1 MQIENEP
8 LQFISNQRPVQLT
21 ASLSELQVQYLA
33 QLENKATIQEL
44 ILNGLK
50 SGWLVN
56 FVHLYDLIQKI
67 VQMKLISNKN
77 FYDHFAEIQTSN
89 QNAQKNQQPALNLKS
104 TIDPK
109 KDLKEL
115 IKLPFLRSL
124 EPDVALTLLAES
136 DILDFPA
143 DALICEN
150 GDLFSRYLFILL
162 SGEAAIYG
170 QGAQTKKFI
179 SLLKPNTV
187 FGEMGFFLGV
197 PRTADIVAVKQSKV
211 LRITGNSAFMDKY
224 LNSDKAQHLV
234 HRFWIQQALLNSEI
248 FKNIPTDS
256 IDELTFGGDIV
267 KIAMN
272 QILCSENDITNG
284 AYIVVQGQFSVQIQ
298 NKIVAKIS
306 QGQMI
311 GEMSLFQNQGR
322 RTATIIADKESV
334 LMHISLQKFYQ
345 LLAKNLFLA
354 KTLQE
359 LSQKRF
365 ELNKKTMG

>member
-8 LQFISNQRPVQLT
+8 LQFILNQRPPQLKG
-21 ASLSELQVQYLA
+21 ALSELQIQYLA

-56 FVHLYDLIQKI
+56 FAHLYDLIQKI

-77 FYDHFAEIQTSN
+77 FYEHFSEIQTTN
-89 QNAQKNQQPALNLKS
+89 QNMQKQQTTSQLKS

-124 EPDVALTLLAES
+124 DSEVAMTLLKES

-143 DALICEN
+143 EALICQK
-150 GDLFSRYLFILL
+150 GDVFSRYLFILL

-179 SLLKPNTV
+179 SLLKANTV

-211 LRITGNSAFMDKY
+211 LRITGNSEFMDKY

-267 KIAMN
+267 KIASN
-272 QILCSENDITNG
+272 QILCSENDVTNG
-284 AYIVVQGQFSVQIQ
+284 AYIVVQGQFSIQIK

-311 GEMSLFQNQGR
+311 GEMSLFQNQGK
-322 RTATIIADKESV
+322 RTATIIADKDSV
-334 LMHISLQKFYQ
+334 LMHIILQKFYQ
-345 LLAKNLFLA
+345 LFAKNLFLA

-365 ELNKKTMG
+365 ELNKKTLG